1 MKVLKFCNSGTS
13 RKSNKANE
21 GPFFMKLFKFYNSG
35 KSRKSNKAN
44 KGPFFIDSVKN
55 KSEGKFLIP
64 AGTFFKS

>member
-1 MKVLKFCNSGTS
+1 MKVL
-13 RKSNKANE
+13 
-21 GPFFMKLFKFYNSG
+21 KFYNSG
-35 KSRKSNKAN
+35 KCRKSHKAS